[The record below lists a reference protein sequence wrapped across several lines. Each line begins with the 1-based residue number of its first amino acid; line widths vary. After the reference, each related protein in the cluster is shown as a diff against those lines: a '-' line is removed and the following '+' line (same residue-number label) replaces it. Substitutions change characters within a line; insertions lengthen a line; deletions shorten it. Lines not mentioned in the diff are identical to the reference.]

1 MRLLSLLNNISLR
14 LVKSYISNFKVLLYG
29 CRKKLVFVRGNNY
42 KCSASPHFKTSCTNI
57 ETQPVYLVHTVSVWI
72 LIFFSFIQYT
82 CTLLPSF
89 AICIFFSNQINALLG
104 NTCKS
109 NCLLGLWNC
118 VLVFKNNEN
127 LINKP
132 DFEWF
137 ALLYTI
143 IHV

>member
-57 ETQPVYLVHTVSVWI
+57 ETQPVYLVHTVWI
-72 LIFFSFIQYT
+72 LIFFRIFSTHVLYY
-82 CTLLPSF
+82 PHSAF
-89 AICIFFSNQINALLG
+89 AFFFSNQINALLS

-132 DFEWF
+132 DFE
-137 ALLYTI
+137 
-143 IHV
+143 